1 MDQMSDDA
9 PDREASQLQAEAD
22 ACALCDGGCG
32 HEVSADDLAR
42 LERRGLIVRIE
53 PKTPEEIEAA
63 RRQWGEDQAAGLESM
78 VQAILETSLPCL
90 SVGAE
95 AKAKKFLTRHSR

>member
-78 VQAILETSLPCL
+78 VQAIRDLVAVLERGGRSESEKVLDTPQ
-90 SVGAE
+90 
-95 AKAKKFLTRHSR
+95 